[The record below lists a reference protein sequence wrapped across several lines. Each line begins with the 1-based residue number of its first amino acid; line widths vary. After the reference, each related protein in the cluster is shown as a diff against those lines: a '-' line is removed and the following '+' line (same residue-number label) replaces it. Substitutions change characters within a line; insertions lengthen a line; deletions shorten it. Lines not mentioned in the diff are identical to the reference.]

1 MTFVQ
6 NKKKEKPTHLTTK
19 WSVGEYNRLSKE
31 DGDKPESDS
40 IQNQHSINQKHLEYL
55 REQGEQ
61 IESVTVYSDDGYAGG
76 NFKRPRY
83 QALIRDIES
92 GKINCII
99 FKDNSRL
106 GRNYPEL
113 GRLMEDY
120 FPQKGVRVISVLNNL
135 DSVKDPRGYCSAI
148 VSFSNI
154 VNDDYIRQL
163 SIKIKCTLTMK
174 RERGEF
180 IGNYAPFG
188 YQKDPADR
196 HRLVVDEEQAE
207 IVRKIFDWYE
217 DGMSASSIAKRLNA
231 MQIMTPGDYKIRDG
245 CKSFITH
252 DRNSSK
258 LHAWTTT
265 TIATILKNEVYIG
278 NMVQGKHKSVSY
290 RSKKMMLTDESEWTV
305 VEGTHAPIISDE
317 QFAIIH
323 ERFARRTRI
332 SPGKTHVYPLSGLV
346 SCGACGHRMNR
357 VVSQG
362 YARYR
367 CMTRTYAPDKCQ
379 CPSIKEEY
387 LEELILQTL
396 QSLIARLVDVKAVID
411 AARQFK
417 TINGAK
423 NEYMLALN
431 KAKRE
436 QERLQDAQFHLYDDL
451 QSGLIPK
458 AQYLQFQKRYEAE
471 IAAQEAKIE
480 QLNQCLIHL
489 KEARQ
494 QDDEFVAFFQTYGN
508 IQKLDWDTVNQLIQR
523 VVFHGKQ
530 HVDIYFRFA
539 DEYEKLC
546 EFAKII
552 QELSALS
559 CAAAT

>member
-83 QALIRDIES
+83 QALIRDVES

-174 RERGEF
+174 REREEF

-231 MQIMTPGDYKIRDG
+231 MQIMTPGDFKIRDG

-367 CMTRTYAPDKCQ
+367 CITRTYAPDKCQ

-458 AQYLQFQKRYEAE
+458 TQYLQFQKRYETE

-480 QLNQCLIHL
+480 HLNQGLLQL

-494 QDDEFVAFFQTYGN
+494 QDDEFVAFFQKYGN
-508 IQKLDWDTVNQLIQR
+508 IQKLDWDTVNQLIQK
-523 VVFHGKQ
+523 VVFHDKQ
-530 HVDIYFRFA
+530 HADIYFRFA

-546 EFAKII
+546 GIANVIRE
-552 QELSALS
+552 QETVLCS
-559 CAAAT
+559 

>member
-83 QALIRDIES
+83 QELIRDIES

-436 QERLQDAQFHLYDDL
+436 QERLQDVQFHLYDDL

-494 QDDEFVAFFQTYGN
+494 QDDEFVAFFQKYGN
-508 IQKLDWDTVNQLIQR
+508 IQKLDLDTVNQLIQK
-523 VVFHGKQ
+523 VVFHDKQ

-546 EFAKII
+546 GIANVIRE
-552 QELSALS
+552 QETVLCS
-559 CAAAT
+559 

>member
-231 MQIMTPGDYKIRDG
+231 MQIMTPGDFKIRDG

-252 DRNSSK
+252 DQNSSK

-278 NMVQGKHKSVSY
+278 NMVQGKHKNVSY

-411 AARQFK
+411 AARKSK
-417 TINGAK
+417 TTNSAK

-431 KAKRE
+431 KAMRE

-458 AQYLQFQKRYEAE
+458 AQYLQFQKRYETE

-480 QLNQCLIHL
+480 HLNQGLLQL

-494 QDDEFVAFFQTYGN
+494 QDDEFVAFFQKYGN
-508 IQKLDWDTVNQLIQR
+508 IQKLDWDTVNQLIQK
-523 VVFHGKQ
+523 VVFHDKQ

-552 QELSALS
+552 QEQNTLS

>member
-196 HRLVVDEEQAE
+196 HR
-207 IVRKIFDWYE
+207 
-217 DGMSASSIAKRLNA
+217 
-231 MQIMTPGDYKIRDG
+231 
-245 CKSFITH
+245 
-252 DRNSSK
+252 
-258 LHAWTTT
+258 
-265 TIATILKNEVYIG
+265 
-278 NMVQGKHKSVSY
+278 
-290 RSKKMMLTDESEWTV
+290 
-305 VEGTHAPIISDE
+305 
-317 QFAIIH
+317 
-323 ERFARRTRI
+323 ARRGRGTGGDR
-332 SPGKTHVYPLSGLV
+332 
-346 SCGACGHRMNR
+346 
-357 VVSQG
+357 
-362 YARYR
+362 
-367 CMTRTYAPDKCQ
+367 
-379 CPSIKEEY
+379 
-387 LEELILQTL
+387 
-396 QSLIARLVDVKAVID
+396 
-411 AARQFK
+411 
-417 TINGAK
+417 
-423 NEYMLALN
+423 
-431 KAKRE
+431 
-436 QERLQDAQFHLYDDL
+436 
-451 QSGLIPK
+451 
-458 AQYLQFQKRYEAE
+458 AE
-471 IAAQEAKIE
+471 
-480 QLNQCLIHL
+480 
-489 KEARQ
+489 
-494 QDDEFVAFFQTYGN
+494 
-508 IQKLDWDTVNQLIQR
+508 
-523 VVFHGKQ
+523 
-530 HVDIYFRFA
+530 DI
-539 DEYEKLC
+539 
-546 EFAKII
+546 
-552 QELSALS
+552 
-559 CAAAT
+559 

>member
-135 DSVKDPRGYCSAI
+135 DSIKDPRGYCSAI

-231 MQIMTPGDYKIRDG
+231 MQIMTPGDFKIRDG

-305 VEGTHAPIISDE
+305 VEGTHVPIISDE

-396 QSLIARLVDVKAVID
+396 QSLISRLVDVKAVID

-458 AQYLQFQKRYEAE
+458 TQYLQFQKRYETE

-480 QLNQCLIHL
+480 HLNQGLLQL

-494 QDDEFVAFFQTYGN
+494 QDDEFVAFFQKYGN
-508 IQKLDWDTVNQLIQR
+508 IQKLDWDTVNQLIQK
-523 VVFHGKQ
+523 VVFHDKQ

-546 EFAKII
+546 GIANVIRE
-552 QELSALS
+552 QETVLCS
-559 CAAAT
+559 

>member
-6 NKKKEKPTHLTTK
+6 NKKKEKPDHLTTK

-40 IQNQHSINQKHLEYL
+40 IQNQHSINQKHLNYL

-61 IESVTVYSDDGYAGG
+61 IESVTVYSDDGFAGG
-76 NFKRPRY
+76 NFNRPRY
-83 QALIRDIES
+83 QDMIRDIEC

-231 MQIMTPGDYKIRDG
+231 MQIMTPGDFKIRDG

-305 VEGTHAPIISDE
+305 VEGTHVPIISDE

-396 QSLIARLVDVKAVID
+396 QSLSARLVDVKAVID

-458 AQYLQFQKRYEAE
+458 TQYLQFQKRYEAE
-471 IAAQEAKIE
+471 ITVQKVKIE

-494 QDDEFVAFFQTYGN
+494 QDDEFVAFFQKYGN
-508 IQKLDWDTVNQLIQR
+508 IQKLDWDTVNQLIQK
-523 VVFHGKQ
+523 VVFHDKQ

-546 EFAKII
+546 GIANVIRE
-552 QELSALS
+552 QETVLCS
-559 CAAAT
+559 

>member
-278 NMVQGKHKSVSY
+278 NMVQGKQKSVSY

-494 QDDEFVAFFQTYGN
+494 QDDEFVAFFQKYGN
-508 IQKLDWDTVNQLIQR
+508 IQKLDWDTVNQLIQK

-552 QELSALS
+552 QEQSALS

>member
-188 YQKDPADR
+188 YQKDPANR

-231 MQIMTPGDYKIRDG
+231 MQIMTPGDFKIRDG

-252 DRNSSK
+252 DQNSSK

-379 CPSIKEEY
+379 CPSIKEEF

-411 AARQFK
+411 AARKSK
-417 TINGAK
+417 TTNSAK

-431 KAKRE
+431 KARRE
-436 QERLQDAQFHLYDDL
+436 QERLRDAQFHLYDDL

-471 IAAQEAKIE
+471 IAAQEVKIE
-480 QLNQCLIHL
+480 QLNQGLLQL

-494 QDDEFVAFFQTYGN
+494 QDDEFVAFFQKYGN
-508 IQKLDWDTVNQLIQR
+508 IQKLDWDTVNQLIQK
-523 VVFHGKQ
+523 VVFHDRQ

-552 QELSALS
+552 QEQNALS

>member
-231 MQIMTPGDYKIRDG
+231 MQIMTPGDFKIRDG

-367 CMTRTYAPDKCQ
+367 CITRTYAPDKCQ

-451 QSGLIPK
+451 QSGLIPQT
-458 AQYLQFQKRYEAE
+458 QYLQFQKRYEAE

-480 QLNQCLIHL
+480 HLNQGLLQL

-494 QDDEFVAFFQTYGN
+494 QDDEFVAFFQKYGN
-508 IQKLDWDTVNQLIQR
+508 IQKLDWDTVNQLIQK
-523 VVFHGKQ
+523 VVFHDKQ

-552 QELSALS
+552 QEQSALS

>member
-163 SIKIKCTLTMK
+163 SIKIKCTLAMK

-180 IGNYAPFG
+180 TGNYAPFG
-188 YQKDPADR
+188 YQKDPDD
-196 HRLVVDEEQAE
+196 HHKLVVDEEQAE

-231 MQIMTPGDYKIRDG
+231 MQIMTPGDFKIRDG

-367 CMTRTYAPDKCQ
+367 CITRTYAPDKCQ

-436 QERLQDAQFHLYDDL
+436 QERLQDAQFHLYADL
-451 QSGLIPK
+451 QSGLIPQT
-458 AQYLQFQKRYEAE
+458 QYLQFQKRYEAE

-480 QLNQCLIHL
+480 HLNQGLLQL

-494 QDDEFVAFFQTYGN
+494 QDDEFVAFFQKYGN
-508 IQKLDWDTVNQLIQR
+508 IQKLDWDTVNQLIQK
-523 VVFHGKQ
+523 VVFHDKQ

-546 EFAKII
+546 GIANVIRE
-552 QELSALS
+552 QETVLCS
-559 CAAAT
+559 

>member
-163 SIKIKCTLTMK
+163 SIKIKCTLTIK

-231 MQIMTPGDYKIRDG
+231 MQIMTPGDFKIRDG

-305 VEGTHAPIISDE
+305 VEGTHVPIISDE

-396 QSLIARLVDVKAVID
+396 QSLISRLVDVKAVID

-458 AQYLQFQKRYEAE
+458 TQYLQFQKRYETE

-480 QLNQCLIHL
+480 HLNQGLLQL

-494 QDDEFVAFFQTYGN
+494 QDDEFVAFFQKYGN
-508 IQKLDWDTVNQLIQR
+508 IQKLDWDTVNQLIQK
-523 VVFHGKQ
+523 VVFHDKQ

-546 EFAKII
+546 GIANVIRE
-552 QELSALS
+552 QETVLCS
-559 CAAAT
+559 

>member
-148 VSFSNI
+148 VCFSNI

-231 MQIMTPGDYKIRDG
+231 MQIMTPGDFKIRDG

-367 CMTRTYAPDKCQ
+367 CITRTYAPDKCQ

-436 QERLQDAQFHLYDDL
+436 QERLQDAQFHLYADL
-451 QSGLIPK
+451 QSGLIPQT
-458 AQYLQFQKRYEAE
+458 QYLQFQKRYEAE

-480 QLNQCLIHL
+480 HLNQGLLQL

-494 QDDEFVAFFQTYGN
+494 QDDEFVAFFQKYGN
-508 IQKLDWDTVNQLIQR
+508 IQKLDWDTVNQLIQK
-523 VVFHGKQ
+523 VVFHDKQ

-546 EFAKII
+546 GIANVIRE
-552 QELSALS
+552 QETVLCS
-559 CAAAT
+559 

>member
-188 YQKDPADR
+188 YQKDSADR

-231 MQIMTPGDYKIRDG
+231 MQIMTPGDFKIRDG

-252 DRNSSK
+252 DQNNSK
-258 LHAWTTT
+258 IHAWTTT

-305 VEGTHAPIISDE
+305 VEGTHTPIISDE
-317 QFAIIH
+317 H
-323 ERFARRTRI
+323 RSPCPTR
-332 SPGKTHVYPLSGLV
+332 GR
-346 SCGACGHRMNR
+346 A
-357 VVSQG
+357 
-362 YARYR
+362 
-367 CMTRTYAPDKCQ
+367 
-379 CPSIKEEY
+379 
-387 LEELILQTL
+387 
-396 QSLIARLVDVKAVID
+396 
-411 AARQFK
+411 
-417 TINGAK
+417 
-423 NEYMLALN
+423 
-431 KAKRE
+431 
-436 QERLQDAQFHLYDDL
+436 
-451 QSGLIPK
+451 
-458 AQYLQFQKRYEAE
+458 
-471 IAAQEAKIE
+471 
-480 QLNQCLIHL
+480 
-489 KEARQ
+489 
-494 QDDEFVAFFQTYGN
+494 
-508 IQKLDWDTVNQLIQR
+508 
-523 VVFHGKQ
+523 
-530 HVDIYFRFA
+530 
-539 DEYEKLC
+539 
-546 EFAKII
+546 
-552 QELSALS
+552 
-559 CAAAT
+559 

>member
-1 MTFVQ
+1 MR
-6 NKKKEKPTHLTTK
+6 
-19 WSVGEYNRLSKE
+19 EY
-31 DGDKPESDS
+31 
-40 IQNQHSINQKHLEYL
+40 
-55 REQGEQ
+55 
-61 IESVTVYSDDGYAGG
+61 
-76 NFKRPRY
+76 F
-83 QALIRDIES
+83 DIA
-92 GKINCII
+92 
-99 FKDNSRL
+99 
-106 GRNYPEL
+106 
-113 GRLMEDY
+113 
-120 FPQKGVRVISVLNNL
+120 
-135 DSVKDPRGYCSAI
+135 GYCRIS
-148 VSFSNI
+148 
-154 VNDDYIRQL
+154 
-163 SIKIKCTLTMK
+163 
-174 RERGEF
+174 
-180 IGNYAPFG
+180 
-188 YQKDPADR
+188 
-196 HRLVVDEEQAE
+196 VDEEAGRDNVSIENQKAIIQDYVRRTFPDSTLTFYEDRDRSGYTFEQREGYQELRRKLMAHKYDILVVKDFSRFSRRNSRGLVELEDLRDAGLRIISIGDGIDFPNDDDWVKIQFQFLMNEMPVTDTSRKVRSVVKRRQEDGRWICAAPYGYIVNKQQEFEVVPTEAE

-217 DGMSASSIAKRLNA
+217 NGMSASSIAKRLNA
-231 MQIMTPGDYKIRDG
+231 MQIMTPGDFKIRDG

-252 DRNSSK
+252 DQNSSK

-396 QSLIARLVDVKAVID
+396 QSLISRLVDVKAVID

-458 AQYLQFQKRYEAE
+458 TQYLQFQKRYETE
-471 IAAQEAKIE
+471 I
-480 QLNQCLIHL
+480 
-489 KEARQ
+489 
-494 QDDEFVAFFQTYGN
+494 TS
-508 IQKLDWDTVNQLIQR
+508 
-523 VVFHGKQ
+523 
-530 HVDIYFRFA
+530 
-539 DEYEKLC
+539 
-546 EFAKII
+546 
-552 QELSALS
+552 ELVM
-559 CAAAT
+559 

>member
-231 MQIMTPGDYKIRDG
+231 MQIMTPGDFKIRDG

-305 VEGTHAPIISDE
+305 VEGTHVPIISDE

-458 AQYLQFQKRYEAE
+458 AQYLQFQKRYETE

-480 QLNQCLIHL
+480 HLNQGLLQL

-494 QDDEFVAFFQTYGN
+494 QDDEFVAFFQKYGN
-508 IQKLDWDTVNQLIQR
+508 IQKLDWDTVNQLIQK
-523 VVFHGKQ
+523 VVFHDKQ

-546 EFAKII
+546 GIANVIRE
-552 QELSALS
+552 QETVLCS
-559 CAAAT
+559 

>member
-6 NKKKEKPTHLTTK
+6 NKKKAKPTHLTTK

-40 IQNQHSINQKHLEYL
+40 IQNPHSINQKHLEYL

-231 MQIMTPGDYKIRDG
+231 MQIMTPGDFKIRNG

-252 DRNSSK
+252 DQNSGK

-305 VEGTHAPIISDE
+305 VEGTHTPIISDE

-411 AARQFK
+411 AARKSK
-417 TINGAK
+417 TTNSAK

-431 KAKRE
+431 KAMRE

-451 QSGLIPK
+451 QSGLIPQT
-458 AQYLQFQKRYEAE
+458 QYLQFQKRYEAE

-480 QLNQCLIHL
+480 HLNQGLLQL

-494 QDDEFVAFFQTYGN
+494 QDDEFVAFFQKYGN
-508 IQKLDWDTVNQLIQR
+508 IQKLDWDTVNQLIQK
-523 VVFHGKQ
+523 VVFHDKQ

-546 EFAKII
+546 GIANVIRE
-552 QELSALS
+552 QETVLCS
-559 CAAAT
+559 

>member
-106 GRNYPEL
+106 GHNYPEL

-231 MQIMTPGDYKIRDG
+231 MQIMTPGDFKIRDG

-367 CMTRTYAPDKCQ
+367 CITRTYAPDKCQ

-436 QERLQDAQFHLYDDL
+436 QERLQDAQFHLYADL
-451 QSGLIPK
+451 QSGLIPQT
-458 AQYLQFQKRYEAE
+458 QYLQFQKRYEAE

-480 QLNQCLIHL
+480 HLNQGLLQL

-494 QDDEFVAFFQTYGN
+494 QDDEFVAFFQKYGN
-508 IQKLDWDTVNQLIQR
+508 IQKLDWDTVNQLIQK
-523 VVFHGKQ
+523 VVFHDKQ

-546 EFAKII
+546 GIANVIRE
-552 QELSALS
+552 QETVLCS
-559 CAAAT
+559 

>member
-6 NKKKEKPTHLTTK
+6 NKKKEKPDYLTRK

-188 YQKDPADR
+188 YQKDPADH
-196 HRLVVDEEQAE
+196 HRLIVDEEQAE

-217 DGMSASSIAKRLNA
+217 SGMSASSIAKRLNA
-231 MQIMTPGDYKIRDG
+231 MQIMTPGDFKIRDG
-245 CKSFITH
+245 CKSFLTY
-252 DRNSSK
+252 DQKSSK
-258 LHAWTTT
+258 IRTWAANTVT
-265 TIATILKNEVYIG
+265 TILKNEVYIG
-278 NMVQGKHKSVSY
+278 NMIQGRYKSVSY
-290 RSKKMMLTDESEWTV
+290 RSKKMVSADESEWTV

-317 QFAIIH
+317 QFAIVH

-332 SPGKTHVYPLSGLV
+332 APGGTHIYPLSGLI
-346 SCGACGHRMNR
+346 SCGACGHSMNR

-379 CPSIKEEY
+379 CPSVKEEY
-387 LEELILQTL
+387 LEDLILQTL
-396 QSLIARLVDVKAVID
+396 QSLMARLVDAKAVVD
-411 AARQFK
+411 AARQFQK
-417 TINGAK
+417 ANGTGSK
-423 NEYMLALN
+423 YMLALN
-431 KAKRE
+431 KARRE
-436 QERLQDAQFHLYDDL
+436 QERLRDAQFHLYDDL
-451 QSGLIPK
+451 QSGFLPK
-458 AQYLQFQKRYEAE
+458 EQYLRFWERYDAE
-471 IAAQEAKIE
+471 IAVQEAKIE
-480 QLNQCLIHL
+480 QLNRSLLQL

-494 QDDEFVAFFQTYGN
+494 QDDEFVAFFQKYGS
-508 IQKLDWDTVNQLIQR
+508 IQKLDRETVNQLIQK
-523 VVFHGKQ
+523 VVFHDKQ
-530 HVDIYFRFA
+530 HIELYFRFA

-546 EFAKII
+546 SLASAAKE
-552 QELSALS
+552 QETVCCS
-559 CAAAT
+559 

>member
-231 MQIMTPGDYKIRDG
+231 MQIMTPGDFKIRDG

-458 AQYLQFQKRYEAE
+458 TQYLQFQKRYEAE
-471 IAAQEAKIE
+471 ITVQKVKIE

-494 QDDEFVAFFQTYGN
+494 QDDEFVAFFQKYGN
-508 IQKLDWDTVNQLIQR
+508 IQKLDWDTVNQLIQK
-523 VVFHGKQ
+523 VVFHDKQ

-546 EFAKII
+546 GIANVIRE
-552 QELSALS
+552 QETVLCS
-559 CAAAT
+559 

>member
-188 YQKDPADR
+188 YQKDSADR

-231 MQIMTPGDYKIRDG
+231 MQIMTPGDFKIRDG

-252 DRNSSK
+252 DQNNSK
-258 LHAWTTT
+258 IHAWTTT

-367 CMTRTYAPDKCQ
+367 CITRTYAPDKCQ

-458 AQYLQFQKRYEAE
+458 AQYLQFQKRYETE
-471 IAAQEAKIE
+471 IAAQEVKIE

-494 QDDEFVAFFQTYGN
+494 QDDEFVAFFQKYGN
-508 IQKLDWDTVNQLIQR
+508 IQKLDWDTVNQLIQK
-523 VVFHGKQ
+523 VVFHDKQ

-546 EFAKII
+546 GIANVIHE
-552 QELSALS
+552 QETVLCS
-559 CAAAT
+559 

>member
-1 MTFVQ
+1 MYGAYFGKTYRKINEKLRNWTVFAFILLQ
-6 NKKKEKPTHLTTK
+6 ILFLICSAERRNHDLCAKQKKEKPTHLTTK

-231 MQIMTPGDYKIRDG
+231 MQIMTPGDFKIRDG

-278 NMVQGKHKSVSY
+278 KHGAGK
-290 RSKKMMLTDESEWTV
+290 
-305 VEGTHAPIISDE
+305 A
-317 QFAIIH
+317 
-323 ERFARRTRI
+323 
-332 SPGKTHVYPLSGLV
+332 
-346 SCGACGHRMNR
+346 
-357 VVSQG
+357 
-362 YARYR
+362 
-367 CMTRTYAPDKCQ
+367 
-379 CPSIKEEY
+379 
-387 LEELILQTL
+387 
-396 QSLIARLVDVKAVID
+396 
-411 AARQFK
+411 
-417 TINGAK
+417 
-423 NEYMLALN
+423 
-431 KAKRE
+431 
-436 QERLQDAQFHLYDDL
+436 QERVLPQQENDAD
-451 QSGLIPK
+451 
-458 AQYLQFQKRYEAE
+458 R
-471 IAAQEAKIE
+471 
-480 QLNQCLIHL
+480 
-489 KEARQ
+489 
-494 QDDEFVAFFQTYGN
+494 
-508 IQKLDWDTVNQLIQR
+508 
-523 VVFHGKQ
+523 
-530 HVDIYFRFA
+530 
-539 DEYEKLC
+539 
-546 EFAKII
+546 
-552 QELSALS
+552 
-559 CAAAT
+559 

>member
-436 QERLQDAQFHLYDDL
+436 QERLQDVQFHLYDDL

-494 QDDEFVAFFQTYGN
+494 QDDEFVAFFQKYGN
-508 IQKLDWDTVNQLIQR
+508 IQKLDLDTVNQLIQK
-523 VVFHGKQ
+523 VVFHDKQ

-546 EFAKII
+546 GIANVIRE
-552 QELSALS
+552 QETVLCS
-559 CAAAT
+559 